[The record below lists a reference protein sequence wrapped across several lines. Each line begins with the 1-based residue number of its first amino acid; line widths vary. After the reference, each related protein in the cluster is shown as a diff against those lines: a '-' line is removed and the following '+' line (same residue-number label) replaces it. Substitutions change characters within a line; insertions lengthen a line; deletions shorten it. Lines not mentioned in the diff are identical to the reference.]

1 MKRALRTFWGALR
14 DFWDELF
21 LLALMN
27 VVTVLLLIPVV
38 TFPPALAGLW
48 SAANLVAK
56 GRAIGWRDYF
66 KAFRRYFLKAWGLAL
81 LNGLVGII
89 LVANVLF
96 YAPANVPFEISPT
109 LSFWIQA
116 LFLGVAFVWL
126 IVQLYPMALLLEQ
139 EDQRLR
145 VALRNAAVLFAAN
158 LGFTI
163 VLALLL
169 LVVAAVS
176 MVLPP
181 LWLLVTVALF
191 AVVCNKAVLHL
202 LETYRE
208 ARVEAAE
215 GRGSSTGTTPG
226 PPSPP

>member
-48 SAANLVAK
+48 SVANLVAK

-89 LVANVLF
+89 LVANILF

-202 LETYRE
+202 LERYRE
-208 ARVEAAE
+208 GRAE
-215 GRGSSTGTTPG
+215 TAEERGSSTGTTPG